1 MQESTPRPAA
11 SPPDAVA
18 ANAPVRIL
26 VAGNGAARDLLAQQL
41 TTCGHRVVATAST
54 PTETL
59 AQARAVRPEVV
70 FLDLHLAG
78 GASDDL
84 AAAVAA
90 AAPAAAVVQFAD
102 AADPSHAARRP
113 AAGRAFAVL
122 PVPTRREELEIAVRS
137 AATHGRARAAAGPE
151 AADDRAA
158 VDRATH
164 VLMQRTGC
172 SEREAGRLL
181 AEAAEEGAGVRAVA
195 AVARVV
201 LTSTPTPHGAP
212 PPEGYPE

>member
-1 MQESTPRPAA
+1 MQEPPSIPPA
-11 SPPDAVA
+11 SPLDALA
-18 ANAPVRIL
+18 ANTPVRIL

-59 AQARAVRPEVV
+59 VQARAVRPEVV

-78 GASDDL
+78 DATDDL
-84 AAAVAA
+84 AAALAA
-90 AAPAAAVVQFAD
+90 EAPDVAVVQFAD
-102 AADPSHAARRP
+102 AADPSRPAGRP
-113 AAGRAFAVL
+113 AAGHAFAVL
-122 PVPTRREELEIAVRS
+122 PVPTRREELEITVRS
-137 AATHGRARAAAGPE
+137 AATHARARVAAGPA

-181 AEAAEEGAGVRAVA
+181 TEAAEEGAGAVA

-201 LTSTPTPHGAP
+201 LASTATPHAAP
-212 PPEGYPE
+212 SPPGYPE